1 MKEHMILASFK
12 VKNAAFDVI
21 LYEQNKRCLEQN
33 IVFDKQILYHNL
45 SFISYIDPCTI
56 FANAL
61 DNAVKACSE
70 MKRSDRKI
78 ELVIKRN
85 KDILRV
91 TIENTKQNKVFGKNT
106 A

>member
-1 MKEHMILASFK
+1 MQELQQQMKEQMNLASFK

-21 LYEQNKRCLEQN
+21 LYEQNKRCQELGITFE
-33 IVFDKQILYHNL
+33 KQVLYDDL
-45 SFISYIDPCTI
+45 SFLSYMDTCTI

-70 MKRSDRKI
+70 IKEGERKI
-78 ELVIKRN
+78 ELFLKR
-85 KDILRV
+85 KKRY
-91 TIENTKQNKVFGKNT
+91 